1 MVDDPIVR
9 ILIEAAARG
18 RELRLARER
27 AGIMAAEDA
36 PDQESDFTAAMRQAA
51 AASDEDHNFAT
62 A

>member
-1 MVDDPIVR
+1 
-9 ILIEAAARG
+9 
-18 RELRLARER
+18 
-27 AGIMAAEDA
+27 MAAEDA